1 MKTIIYCKPTAQGIH
16 SFYLLTDAG
25 EYFLFNQNYRKGV
38 QRYFSK
44 GVRLDQARNY
54 AKTNKDTAII
64 KTMDKLP
71 IYIKYVEKKYGI
83 SILEQT
89 QKREQTQYSYGSKEK
104 HCA

>member
-1 MKTIIYCKPTAQGIH
+1 MKTTIYCKPTAQGIH

-25 EYFLFNQNYRKGV
+25 EYFLFSQNYRKGV

-71 IYIKYVEKKYGI
+71 IYIKYVEKNTAFLFLNRPKKENKL
-83 SILEQT
+83 SILMA
-89 QKREQTQYSYGSKEK
+89 R
-104 HCA
+104 

>member
-1 MKTIIYCKPTAQGIH
+1 
-16 SFYLLTDAG
+16 LTDAG
-25 EYFLFNQNYRKGV
+25 EYFLFNQNYRKGG

-71 IYIKYVEKKYGI
+71 IYIKYVEKEYGI
-83 SILEQT
+83 CILEQT
-89 QKREQTQYSYGSKEK
+89 KKREKSQYSYGLREK
-104 HCA
+104 YCA